1 MNAISQNIEQY
12 KLFNAYTQSNYQN
25 ENNLL
30 GGGSVSIAQSEV
42 NSRFGEKSSIQFGK
56 SQFGR
61 NQFGNNQ
68 FDSFTPSYQFKSI
81 KEKEAKQN
89 SDVQNQPNG
98 LNETKI
104 GSSKNTQETE
114 NNKNKTKEETKAEAK
129 QKGELTEEEQ
139 KVVEKL
145 KQRDSEV
152 KAHEQ
157 AHLAAA
163 GGLAKGG
170 PSYTYQVGPDGKQYA
185 IGGEVQ
191 IDTSPGSTPE
201 ETIAK
206 MQQVR
211 RAALAPAQP
220 SGQDISVANGAA
232 KMEAEARAQ
241 LREQNAEEAKPKDEK
256 QQFGNQN
263 SIESKTESKSETE
276 FEDKTESKV
285 GSKSESKTES
295 KIDFSN
301 LLNNKYGLS
310 NKSDDNENNKINSK
324 NNEFSIINNK
334 TQSFES
340 LGGLVDFKVQSKMVA
355 GLSCCSGMSGCM
367 MCAPKPV
374 RY

>member
-1 MNAISQNIEQY
+1 MLSG
-12 KLFNAYTQSNYQN
+12 YQPAFYA
-25 ENNLL
+25 EPM
-30 GGGSVSIAQSEV
+30 A
-42 NSRFGEKSSIQFGK
+42 EKKKRQ
-56 SQFGR
+56 
-61 NQFGNNQ
+61 
-68 FDSFTPSYQFKSI
+68 
-81 KEKEAKQN
+81 
-89 SDVQNQPNG
+89 
-98 LNETKI
+98 
-104 GSSKNTQETE
+104 
-114 NNKNKTKEETKAEAK
+114 EAK

-241 LREQNAEEAKPKDEK
+241 LREQNAEEAKPKEDK

-263 SIESKTESKSETE
+263 NIESKSEIEFEDKSDSKIESKSEWKAESKTET
-276 FEDKTESKV
+276 
-285 GSKSESKTES
+285 
-295 KIDFSN
+295 KIDFSK
-301 LLNNKYGLS
+301 LLNNKYGVS
-310 NKSDDNENNKINSK
+310 NKSEDNENNKSNSK

-334 TQSFES
+334 TNSFES

-355 GLSCCSGMSGCM
+355 GLSCCSGLSGCM